1 MARIDISAALR
12 RARQSGPA
20 MVPEI
25 LATAAAEVGATD
37 LVVYLVDFGQTTLE
51 PLPDRSVHAQ
61 VSVSEDV
68 PSTMAGRAFTDD
80 RVVTVQRDDGVR
92 VWVPVLEGSD
102 RTGVLAMT
110 IPHEDEDVL
119 RALEE
124 LGLLAGYLIAAQ
136 ARCTDV
142 YNLYRR
148 RRSMSVAASM
158 QWDLLPPLVLKTAE
172 MSVAGLVEPAYDV
185 GGDCFDY
192 ADNGPTFDVAI
203 MDAMGHGLH
212 SAVLANLA
220 MGAYRHGRREARALV
235 SMHET
240 LGDTLTGEY
249 QDASFV
255 TGILARLDTTTGE
268 LTWTNAGHPAPLLV
282 RGGRVI
288 GELDDGQ
295 RTPPW
300 GLAPGTPVPGSE
312 QLEPGD
318 GVLLYTDGVVEAR
331 TPAGEL
337 FGMDRLRDLTQ
348 NHASDL
354 LRPEEIVR
362 RLVHDVV
369 QHQDRE
375 LRDDATVVLVR
386 WEGAEGGPSSA

>member
-1 MARIDISAALR
+1 MARIDVSAALR

-20 MVPEI
+20 QVAEI

-37 LVVYLVDFGQTTLE
+37 LVAYLVDFGQTTLE

-61 VSVSEDV
+61 VSVSEQV
-68 PSTMAGRAFTDD
+68 TSTMAGRAFTDE
-80 RVVTVQRDDGVR
+80 RLVTVERDDGVR

-110 IPHEDEDVL
+110 IPAEDDDVL

-148 RRSMSVAASM
+148 RKSMSVAASM

-240 LGDTLTGEY
+240 LADTLSSEY
-249 QDASFV
+249 RDASFV

-268 LTWTNAGHPAPLLV
+268 LTWTNAGHPSPLLI
-282 RGGRVI
+282 RGGQVI

-300 GLAPGTPVPGSE
+300 GLADGTPHPGSV

-318 GVLLYTDGVVEAR
+318 GVLLYTDGVIEAR
-331 TPAGEL
+331 TPDGEL
-337 FGMDRLRDLTQ
+337 FGLERLRDLVQ
-348 NHASDL
+348 IHASDL

-369 QHQDRE
+369 RHRDRE
-375 LRDDATVVLVR
+375 LRDDATLVLVR
-386 WEGAEGGPSSA
+386 WEGSGERSGS